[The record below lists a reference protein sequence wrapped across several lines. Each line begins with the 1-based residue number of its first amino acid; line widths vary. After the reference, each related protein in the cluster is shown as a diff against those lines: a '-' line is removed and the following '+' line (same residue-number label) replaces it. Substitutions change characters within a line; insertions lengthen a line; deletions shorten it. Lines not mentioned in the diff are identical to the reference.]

1 MTDFKTDEPN
11 LQSLREAWRAAFGT
25 PPDKYLSRRL
35 MAKAL
40 AWHQQCEG
48 AGGFPAPLKR
58 RLRSIDL
65 GGGRVSSS
73 SPTLSPGSM
82 LAREWN
88 GRVYHVEVTPDGF
101 RFDGRDF
108 ASLTAIARRI
118 TGTNWSGPRFFG
130 LKARSGG
137 TG

>member
-1 MTDFKTDEPN
+1 MTDTKTDQQD
-11 LQSLREAWRAAFGT
+11 LQSLRKEWRAAFGT
-25 PPDKYLSRRL
+25 PPDKYLSRRV
-35 MAKAL
+35 MEKAL
-40 AWHQQCEG
+40 AWHRQCEG

-58 RLRSIDL
+58 RLRSIET
-65 GGGRVSSS
+65 GGGRVRSS

-88 GRVYHVEVTPDGF
+88 GRVYHVEVTPGGF

>member
-1 MTDFKTDEPN
+1 MATATTDQQD
-11 LQSLREAWRAAFGT
+11 LQSLRVAWRAAFGT
-25 PPDKYLSRRL
+25 PPDKYLSRRV

-40 AWHQQCEG
+40 VWHQQCEE
-48 AGGFPAPLKR
+48 AGGFPVRLKR
-58 RLRSIDL
+58 RLRDIDVRS
-65 GGGRVSSS
+65 GKARSV

-108 ASLTAIARRI
+108 VSLTAIARRI

-130 LKARSGG
+130 LKTERRVG
-137 TG
+137 

>member
-1 MTDFKTDEPN
+1 MATATTDQQD
-11 LQSLREAWRAAFGT
+11 LQSLRETWRAAFGT

-35 MAKAL
+35 MEKAL
-40 AWHQQCEG
+40 TWHRQCED
-48 AGGFPAPLKR
+48 AGGFPSPLKR

-65 GGGRVSSS
+65 GSGRTGTS

-88 GRVYHVEVTPDGF
+88 GRAYHVEVRPDGF

-130 LKARSGG
+130 LKTERGAR
-137 TG
+137 

>member
-1 MTDFKTDEPN
+1 MDTAMTDQRD
-11 LQSLREAWRAAFGT
+11 LQSLREEWRAAFGT
-25 PPDKYLSRRL
+25 PPDKYLSRRV
-35 MAKAL
+35 MEKAL
-40 AWHQQCEG
+40 VWHRQCEG

-58 RLRSIDL
+58 RLRSIEA
-65 GGGRVSSS
+65 GGGRTGAS
-73 SPTLSPGSM
+73 SPTLSPGSV

-137 TG
+137 PG